1 MENIFAQ
8 YDHTIIREQ
17 DKVFYPISTSNLN
30 SHNQITTFNINEE
43 NSFLNVK
50 KAKFQISGQV
60 LQADGTSYP
69 KGSNVILIDNFP
81 RFLFE
86 SIYVKKHG
94 KELDKIDNVGRCSLI
109 KGTVSYFADPS
120 GPTINNG
127 FQSKFSGGGF
137 FSAAGKLSNLCLGF
151 FKDIEYPVYT

>member
-17 DKVFYPISTSNLN
+17 EKEFSPSDKANLN
-30 SHNQITTFNINEE
+30 IPTQFTTFNIKEE
-43 NSFLNVK
+43 DSFLNVK
-50 KAKFQISGQV
+50 KAKFKIKGRV
-60 LQADGTSYP
+60 LQEDGTNYP
-69 KGSNVILIDNFP
+69 KGSNVILVDIFP
-81 RFLFE
+81 GFLFQ

-94 KELDKIDNVGRCSLI
+94 IELDKIDNVGRCSLI
-109 KGTVSYFADPS
+109 KGTVSYSADLS

-137 FSAAGKLSNLCLGF
+137 FLCF
-151 FKDIEYPVYT
+151 WQII